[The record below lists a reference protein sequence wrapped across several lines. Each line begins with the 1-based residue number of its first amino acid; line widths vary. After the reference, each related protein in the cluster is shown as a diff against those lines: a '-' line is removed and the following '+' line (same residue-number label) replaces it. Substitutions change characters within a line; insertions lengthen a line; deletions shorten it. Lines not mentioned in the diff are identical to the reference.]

1 MKSDPDVIRMW
12 DKSASYWEK
21 HRDIIGGMFHPITE
35 ALIED
40 AQIGPG
46 QAVLDVATGPG
57 EPALSIAEFVGP
69 SGAVAGIDPI
79 PGMIAAARRVAD
91 ARHFHNAR
99 FEVASADQVPFPDN
113 HFDAVVCRFGVM
125 FFPSPH
131 DGVREMLRVL
141 KPDRKIAFAVWNFG
155 DKNPFHSILANI
167 VDRYVSPEPLPP
179 DAPDAFRFAER
190 GKLLKILNEAGA
202 ARTSERLLQFNIEI
216 PLSIDDYW
224 ALRWD
229 ISDKLRTKLSSVSP
243 EQLASIRQEVS
254 DDVAAYST
262 DGVIRF
268 PAEVLVVSGYGVA
281 LRW

>member
-1 MKSDPDVIRMW
+1 MKSDPDVIRIW
-12 DKSASYWEK
+12 DKSAPYWEK
-21 HRDIIGGMFHPITE
+21 HRDIIRGMFHPITE

-69 SGAVAGIDPI
+69 SGTVTGIDPI
-79 PGMIAAARRVAD
+79 AGMIAAARRVAD
-91 ARHFHNAR
+91 ARHPQNAR
-99 FEVASADQVPFPDN
+99 FEIASADQMPFPAS

-155 DKNPFHSILANI
+155 DNNPFHSILANI
-167 VDRYVSPEPLPP
+167 VDRYVAPELLPP

-202 ARTSERLLQFNIEI
+202 AQTRERLLQFTIEI
-216 PLSIDDYW
+216 PLSIDDFW

-229 ISDKLRTKLSSVSP
+229 MSDKWRTKLSSVSP

-254 DDVAAYST
+254 GDVAAYST
-262 DGVIRF
+262 GGVIRF
-268 PAEVLVVSGYGVA
+268 PAEVLIVSGCRAA
-281 LRW
+281 LQA

>member
-1 MKSDPDVIRMW
+1 MKSDPDVIRIW
-12 DKSASYWEK
+12 DKSAPYWEK
-21 HRDIIGGMFHPITE
+21 HRDVIRGMFHPITE

-69 SGAVAGIDPI
+69 SGTVAGIDPI

-125 FFPSPH
+125 FFPSPR

-167 VDRYVSPEPLPP
+167 VDRYVSPELLPP

-190 GKLLKILNEAGA
+190 GKLPKILNEAGA

-216 PLSIDDYW
+216 PLSIDDFW

-229 ISDKLRTKLSSVSP
+229 MSDKLRTKLSSVAP
-243 EQLASIRQEVS
+243 EQLASIRREVS

-268 PAEVLVVSGYGVA
+268 PAEVLIVSGYGVA
-281 LRW
+281 LRA